1 MSHRLAASIV
11 ALGGGLVPGVLAGC
25 GAPAAT
31 QDAPPGDVAANR
43 RDAAVVLDAPDASLV
58 DASPFDAPPGVPDLQ
73 FVAGEMAS
81 TFVVTADPFAAD
93 DCAVAE
99 GCVGGAGT
107 RTLLRFD
114 TVTANRGS
122 GDLVVGVPPPPGE
135 SNAVFQWSPCHM
147 HHHVAN
153 YASYELIDATGTVLT
168 ARKQSFCLEDGEQVQ
183 PWATPTGYSCL
194 DQGISRGWADVY
206 SRYLPCQWIDVTG
219 LPSGTYTLRIVVN
232 PLHTITESDYD
243 NNVFTASVQF

>member
-1 MSHRLAASIV
+1 VSRRLAASIV
-11 ALGGGLVPGVLAGC
+11 VLGGGLDPGC

-31 QDAPPGDVAANR
+31 HGAPPGDVGAAP
-43 RDAAVVLDAPDASLV
+43 RDAPVSLDAPDALV
-58 DASPFDAPPGVPDLQ
+58 DASLFDAAPRVPDLQ

-81 TFVVTADPFAAD
+81 TFVVTADLFAAD
-93 DCAVAE
+93 DCAVME

-107 RTLLRFD
+107 RILLRFD

-153 YASYELIDATGTVLT
+153 YASYELIDTTGTVLT

-183 PWATPTGYSCL
+183 PGAPPTGYSCL
-194 DQGISRGWADVY
+194 NQGISRGWADVY
-206 SRYLPCQWIDVTG
+206 SRYLPCQWIDVTD

-232 PLHTITESDYD
+232 PVHTIPESDYD